1 MNKNDYIKLV
11 QEKLKDD
18 YFSDYGQKIY
28 KKEHQ

>member
-1 MNKNDYIKLV
+1 MTEVANPYK
-11 QEKLKDD
+11 EKLKDD